1 MNVEEKIIK
10 VLEKVKPYLNNDGG
24 DVEFK
29 KFEDG
34 VVYVK
39 LVGACSHCPHAT
51 MTLKNSIENLLIT
64 EIKEVIRVES
74 YDE

>member
-1 MNVEEKIIK
+1 MSVEEKIIK

-29 KFEDG
+29 KFEN
-34 VVYVK
+34 VK
-39 LVGACSHCPHAT
+39 LIGACSHCPHAT
-51 MTLKNSIENLLIT
+51 MTLKNSIESLLIT